1 MSMESQEMIAFYEE
15 VAVITDRML
24 AAARAGEWEQLVA
37 LEARCSALIAF
48 LKTQPPS
55 PPLTGEAREQKI
67 RIIKKILADDCEIRN
82 ITEPWMAHLAEL
94 INSSG
99 AERKLHQAYG
109 TGQSG

>member
-1 MSMESQEMIAFYEE
+1 MISFYEE

-37 LEARCSALIAF
+37 LEARCSALIEF
-48 LKTQPPS
+48 LKAQPPG
-55 PPLTGEAREQKI
+55 PPLTGEAREQKV
-67 RIIKKILADDCEIRN
+67 RIIRKILADDCEIRN

-99 AERKLHQAYG
+99 TERKLHRAYG
-109 TGQSG
+109 AGRPG